1 MHRIHNYNMIII
13 KPGTVTCSTA
23 IELQHPLRL
32 GGCALCMLAARTV
45 FAVST
50 LLERRVTTTL
60 AVPLGSPRPSVPKF
74 IGLSPLSCLRRK
86 PGQIMSDKRSNQV
99 ERKEGINEG
108 FTFAPWLCWSG

>member
-1 MHRIHNYNMIII
+1 MLFRSVIMRRTGN
-13 KPGTVTCSTA
+13 
-23 IELQHPLRL
+23 
-32 GGCALCMLAARTV
+32 GCALFVRVTRTV
-45 FAVST
+45 SALST
-50 LLERRVTTTL
+50 LAGVRATAAPAIPV
-60 AVPLGSPRPSVPKF
+60 GSPRPSVPKF